1 MVFVLWFAQACGTAP
16 SGRTEKPMS
25 EVKLVIVEPGHYHAG
40 LIQKDMY
47 PQVSPRASVYAPLG
61 PELLDYLSR
70 VTVFNSRK
78 DNPTKW
84 QLDVHTG
91 AGFFERMLV
100 ERPGNVVVFSGK
112 NREKI
117 GRILQSLEA
126 GFHVLADKPWIITSA
141 DLPKLQSA
149 LDLAGQ
155 KGLVGYDVMTERY
168 EIASILQKEFVN
180 APEIFGQLIPGSE
193 TEPAVVA
200 KSIHHLMK
208 LVSGVPFRRPPWF
221 FDIEECGEGIADVG
235 THVVDLVQWT
245 GFPSQQVDYRTDIR
259 MMNARRWPTMISR
272 AQFQQVTGE
281 PEFPAYLAR
290 WVKGGQFEYYSN
302 TSVLYSVRG
311 VHVKLDILWNWE
323 APKGSGDV
331 YEAMFRGTRARLEI
345 RQGGAGGPLPELYV
359 RPNTAALR
367 DEVFAALQHKIDTL
381 KGQWP
386 GVAMT
391 IGGEEAHIVIPEKY
405 RVSHEDHFAQVT
417 RAFLGYLQTPKS
429 LPAWEKSNMLVKY
442 FISTKAIELS
452 RTAR

>member
-1 MVFVLWFAQACGTAP
+1 
-16 SGRTEKPMS
+16 MS

-47 PQVSPRASVYAPLG
+47 PQVSPRVSVYAPLG
-61 PELLDYLSR
+61 PELLDYLNR
-70 VTVFNSRK
+70 VTLFNSRK
-78 DNPTKW
+78 ESPTQW

-91 AGFFERMLV
+91 AGFFERMLA

-117 GRILQSLEA
+117 GRIVQSLEA

-193 TEPAVVA
+193 AEPAVVA

-245 GFPSQQVDYRTDIR
+245 GFPSQQVDYRTDIQ
-259 MMNARRWPTMISR
+259 MMNARRWPTMISQ

-359 RPNTAALR
+359 RPSTAALR
-367 DEVFAALQHKIDTL
+367 DEVFAALQQKIDAL
-381 KGQWP
+381 QGEWP

-391 IGGEEAHIVIPEKY
+391 IGGEEAHIVIPERY

-442 FISTKAIELS
+442 LISTKAVELS